1 MKPKIFILF
10 LFAISLLQ
18 SCEDAFTTI
27 KEIELP
33 EHKSKLAVFVNLSEN
48 IGDFSVSYS
57 KIITNSNDY
66 TPVNAEITILENGNP
81 FYKTSFIGSDNK
93 SYFEKNLGKSI
104 SEGKEYT
111 LIVENSTY
119 GKSTATQIVP
129 RKPDFSNLKYKKDG
143 YIVSGGYKTDLLSFD
158 INDNASDENYYLIE
172 SYGTISQGNETME
185 QNLYLNSEDPSVK
198 QFWFRSKNG
207 LIIADKNFNGEVTKI
222 LTNFESYDEFKKI
235 KLKIY
240 SITKD
245 YYHFLLSYNQYQ
257 DSNGNPFAEPVN
269 VHNNIENGYGL
280 FEVNSSKEIVLDIE

>member
-1 MKPKIFILF
+1 MKAKIFILF
-10 LFAISLLQ
+10 LFAITLLQ

-27 KEIELP
+27 KEIDIP

-48 IGDFSVSYS
+48 KGDFSVSYS
-57 KIITNSNDY
+57 KIITNNNDY
-66 TPVNAEITILENGNP
+66 TPVNADITILENGNP

-93 SYFEKNLGKSI
+93 SYFEKDLGKSI

-111 LIVENSTY
+111 LIVENTAY
-119 GKSTATQIVP
+119 GIATSKQIVP
-129 RKPDFSNLKYKKDG
+129 RKPEFSNLKYKKDG
-143 YIVSGGYKTDLLSFD
+143 YIASGGYKTDLLSFD
-158 INDNASDENYYLIE
+158 INDDPAIENYYLVE
-172 SYGTISQGNETME
+172 SYGTFSQGNETWE

-198 QFWFRSKNG
+198 QFWFSSKGG
-207 LIIADKNFNGEVTKI
+207 LIISDKNFNGSVSKI
-222 LTNFESYDEFKKI
+222 LTNFENYNQYKKI

-257 DSNGNPFAEPVN
+257 DADGNPFAEPVN

-280 FEVNSSKEIVLDIE
+280 FQVNSSKEMVLDIE

>member
-1 MKPKIFILF
+1 MKPKIFIFF
-10 LFAISLLQ
+10 LFAITFLQ

-27 KEIELP
+27 KEIEIP
-33 EHKSKLAVFVNLSEN
+33 EHKSKLAVFANLSEN
-48 IGDFSVSYS
+48 KGDFSVFYS
-57 KIITNSNDY
+57 RIITNNNDY
-66 TPVNAEITILENGNP
+66 TPINAEITILENGSP
-81 FYKTSFIGSDNK
+81 FYKSSFIGSDNK
-93 SYFEKNLGKSI
+93 SFLEKDLGKSI